1 MRTAQAQGGVILNEG
16 VHVTT
21 TGGGRRRRRSTVGAF
36 NWRPGG
42 TLTRK
47 SAMKVTGEEKR
58 GTVAN
63 FTPTSAL
70 KVTLLGVANM
80 GSCESEPTQ
89 SPASRARCR
98 GLRTARMDRTRYPLG
113 TYTSAHKHTRTHPH
127 THMHTQ
133 QYNAASHIELD
144 NGTNRLTPTP
154 SEWHLTKFK
163 VTLGQGQLR
172 ADIRILLE
180 WRALLW
186 PR

>member
-1 MRTAQAQGGVILNEG
+1 MKEG
-16 VHVTT
+16 DYH
-21 TGGGRRRRRSTVGAF
+21 GGGKEETSVHRGCIQLETRRH
-36 NWRPGG
+36 
-42 TLTRK
+42 LTRK
-47 SAMKVTGEEKR
+47 SAMKVTGDEKR

-89 SPASRARCR
+89 SSARCR
-98 GLRTARMDRTRYPLG
+98 GLRTARMDRTRYPVG
-113 TYTSAHKHTRTHPH
+113 TYTSAHTHMHPH

-133 QYNAASHIELD
+133 QYNPASHIELD

-163 VTLGQGQLR
+163 VTLGQRQLR

-180 WRALLW
+180 WGALLW